1 MTQNSEQESLRRE
14 IISLKDQVKRL
25 ERDLEAAGDLNYE
38 LKQQVRQLKVVN
50 EELRALQGN
59 R

>member
-38 LKQQVRQLKVVN
+38 LKQQLRQLKVVN